1 MQNKDS
7 FDEPGSAGIFAG
19 IVRVL
24 DARHAFAARGPLW
37 AGGLVVA
44 TVAVLGAVIF
54 YAYPREA
61 AEQELA
67 AAPIIRAD
75 AGELKVAPDDPGG
88 MEIAHRES
96 VVFDTLNGG
105 EGRVENLLPQAEA
118 PLPREEM
125 FAGLKTE
132 AEDEIMDVTAT
143 PSEGTPTPADPQSFD
158 EVADYTPPAEGEVAA
173 VSTETAAP
181 VGEVVEE
188 VTTAAVQEDVPA
200 VTAAVDATKEVAKEV
215 AKTEPAAGIATVA
228 KETAKAGTHFVQLAS
243 VKDEAAAKAEWK
255 KMQAAHGVLA
265 PLNLNLER
273 ADLGAKGVF
282 FRIQGGP
289 VSEAEAKQICQAISA
304 KKPGGCL
311 VVKD

>member
-7 FDEPGSAGIFAG
+7 FDEPGSAGVFAG

-143 PSEGTPTPADPQSFD
+143 TSAEAPQAADPQSFED
-158 EVADYTPPAEGEVAA
+158 VADYTPPAEGETAA

-181 VGEVVEE
+181 VGAVVEE
-188 VTTAAVQEDVPA
+188 VTTAAVVEEVPA
-200 VTAAVDATKEVAKEV
+200 VSVPEATAAEV

-228 KETAKAGTHFVQLAS
+228 KETAKAGTHYVQLAS

-255 KMQAAHGVLA
+255 KMQTAHGVLA

-289 VSEAEAKQICQAISA
+289 VSEAEAKQICQAIST